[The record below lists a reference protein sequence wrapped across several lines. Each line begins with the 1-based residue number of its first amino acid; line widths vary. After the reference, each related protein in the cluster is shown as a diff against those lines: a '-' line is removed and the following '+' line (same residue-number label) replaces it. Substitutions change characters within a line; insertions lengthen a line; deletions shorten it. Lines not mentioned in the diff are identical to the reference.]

1 MATKGKNSPEK
12 LLLKMVE
19 LEPVEFLG
27 ICKILGV
34 DVYKEDLEI
43 EKVENVETD
52 EECGRATG
60 QVNVEIEPKE
70 FADIWNDVC
79 DAVYALNRTRRRTL
93 GQLIYAATKKEKE

>member
-1 MATKGKNSPEK
+1 MAIKGKNSPEK

-34 DVYKEDLEI
+34 DIYKEDLEVK
-43 EKVENVETD
+43 KVKNVEAD
-52 EECGRATG
+52 EEGGRATG
-60 QVNVEIEPKE
+60 QVNIKIKPKE

-79 DAVYALNRTRRRTL
+79 DAVCALNRTRRRTL